1 MARKQTTEPIPDYK
15 AIQIVQHLQ
24 IARYLLSNADTKGMT
39 HGEKHHL
46 IECALMELG
55 MCLELA
61 EDETYSVLAHHN
73 VPEATA
79 IDDIPF

>member
-1 MARKQTTEPIPDYK
+1 MSRKQLIEPIPDFK

-24 IARYLLSNADTKGMT
+24 IARYLLSNADTRGMT

-46 IECALMELG
+46 IECALMEIG

-61 EDETYSVLAHHN
+61 QDDTYNALARHN
-73 VPEATA
+73 VPEVTA
-79 IDDIPF
+79 VDDIPF